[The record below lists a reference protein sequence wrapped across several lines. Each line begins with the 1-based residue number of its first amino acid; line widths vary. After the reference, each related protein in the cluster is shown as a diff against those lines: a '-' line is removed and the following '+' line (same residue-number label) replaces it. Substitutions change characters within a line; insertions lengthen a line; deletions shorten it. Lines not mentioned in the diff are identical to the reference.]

1 MIRGAVAPQGY
12 ISYLAPMDAVSL
24 TPCRLSDLEVLRQVS
39 LQTFREAFA
48 AQNDPV
54 DFNSYLREAFST
66 QKLRREMRNPETRF
80 FFLYFRE
87 QLAGYA
93 KINAGMAQTELQDP
107 EALEIERIYV
117 IKSFQGQ
124 GLGSWMLQSLKTL
137 ALEEGKEYLWLGVWE
152 ENKEAIRFYK
162 RHGFVIFGRHPY
174 YIGSDRQMDWMMRLD
189 LEAL

>member
-1 MIRGAVAPQGY
+1 
-12 ISYLAPMDAVSL
+12 MDAVSL

>member
-1 MIRGAVAPQGY
+1 
-12 ISYLAPMDAVSL
+12 MDAVSF